1 MEKRKLDNLIP
12 NHHLIFKVL
21 KNKTEAMDAISI
33 YSRTFVQNVLPVK
46 NTLLPEISS
55 KKGEKAFLVSS
66 ENKMLLQAIKIL

>member
-21 KNKTEAMDAISI
+21 KNKTETMDAISI
-33 YSRTFVQNVLPVK
+33 YSRTFVQNVLPIK
-46 NTLLPEISS
+46 NTVLQEISS